1 MVSLEIN
8 PTSMFK
14 SLKDIGLKCCER
26 SFTRW
31 FNIEFHD
38 YQHKWNK
45 ACYEPL
51 KITKPEIW
59 INYIPPL
66 RKLSIFLTN
75 QEYGVAKD
83 TGECSKEKE
92 IFDVL
97 VNEIPLLSSL
107 RNLYINFRNILKG
120 GCHEKLDIWIKND

>member
-1 MVSLEIN
+1 
-8 PTSMFK
+8 MFK

-31 FNIEFHD
+31 FNIKFHD
-38 YQHKWNK
+38 YQHKWNR
-45 ACYEPL
+45 ACHEPL

-92 IFDVL
+92 IVDVL